1 MRRSVALVGVV
12 TAFALFLA
20 GFVAGTYLDAAPAA
34 AKESIVVIEHA
45 TTDAVVDLGEEG
57 DTAGDTLVF
66 SNELFDADNANVV
79 GTSAG
84 SCVRT
89 VVGKAWE
96 CTWSNTLENGSLTA
110 QGTFYDT
117 GDGTFAIT
125 GGTGDYSGA
134 TGEMKLKK
142 HNEEGTEYEFAFEI
156 N

>member
-1 MRRSVALVGVV
+1 MRRHVALISVAAAVM
-12 TAFALFLA
+12 LFMAGLA
-20 GFVAGTYLDAAPAA
+20 AGTYLDAAPAA

-45 TTDAVVDLGEEG
+45 SNETVVDLADEG
-57 DTAGDTLVF
+57 DTVGDTLVF
-66 SNELFDADNANVV
+66 SNELYDADDANVV
-79 GTSAG
+79 GSNSG
-84 SCVRT
+84 SCTRT

-96 CTWSNTLENGSLTA
+96 CTWSNTLEKGTISA

-117 GDGTFAIT
+117 GDGTFSII